1 VKTIS
6 DLQDAVD
13 FVQMNL
19 RYVKPAISLAI
30 VVLATVDLVLGNFVL
45 SHAPVR
51 IHTQE

>member
-6 DLQDAVD
+6 DIQDAFD
-13 FVQMNL
+13 FVQTDL
-19 RYVKPAISLAI
+19 RYGKRAISLAI